1 MHAFTSTSQADLCF
15 TITVFLFYVLP
26 ESRFSLEGRSQP
38 IFKKGKRQLFFSLLI
53 LMNRIFTNSSYLPI
67 AVEHLQR
74 CFLTF
79 TQNNRPTFTVE
90 CTYFC
95 PLCLRGTEFCLGVL
109 SQAPSVLSLASL
121 LFKGWFFHGIT
132 YPGVG
137 LNCFKSPCPNEL
149 RSPQ

>member
-1 MHAFTSTSQADLCF
+1 MTNINEPHFHKYKLFAYCSTVS
-15 TITVFLFYVLP
+15 VKMLP
-26 ESRFSLEGRSQP
+26 ECHA
-38 IFKKGKRQLFFSLLI
+38 KKENIVKQ
-53 LMNRIFTNSSYLPI
+53 
-67 AVEHLQR
+67 
-74 CFLTF
+74 
-79 TQNNRPTFTVE
+79 
-90 CTYFC
+90 TYFFC
-95 PLCLRGTEFCLGVL
+95 PLCLRGTEFCFGVL

>member
-1 MHAFTSTSQADLCF
+1 MLQFLP
-15 TITVFLFYVLP
+15 VFLHRLH
-26 ESRFSLEGRSQP
+26 S
-38 IFKKGKRQLFFSLLI
+38 FKINQKTKKQTNLLNEI
-53 LMNRIFTNSSYLPI
+53 HQIFTNATVQAPLNMLRELHRNEKHKTI
-67 AVEHLQR
+67 K
-74 CFLTF
+74 LTYF
-79 TQNNRPTFTVE
+79 
-90 CTYFC
+90 FC
-95 PLCLRGTEFCLGVL
+95 PLCLRGTEFCLGVF